1 MPTPAH
7 QILAKTPLPTHLDT
21 NEIRAQW
28 SADIRRRALYSAKTT
43 EIGYLSRLQKVL
55 VKVAEGEIN
64 QADARLA
71 LLNQL
76 DALGYDPEAGG
87 FPGARRD
94 TPDRGIQDLSGRRR
108 LNLIIDTQREM
119 AASAAMLAS
128 QTPAEVEAFPA
139 WRLERYEGRQQPRE
153 DWRARWWG
161 AGQAV
166 AWDGALQSVMVA
178 LKSSPIWAALG
189 NGAGGFRDSLGN
201 PYPPFAY
208 SSGLNW
214 SPVSADECRRL
225 GLSPDAATAPKASLS
240 PGEKEIA
247 DTLQRYG
254 KDWTQAL
261 LADLEGLT

>member
-1 MPTPAH
+1 MPTPAEI
-7 QILAKTPLPTHLDT
+7 ILAKAPLPTHLDSA
-21 NEIRAQW
+21 EIREQW
-28 SADIRRRALYSAKTT
+28 TADIRRRSLFSARTT
-43 EIGYLSRLQKVL
+43 EVGYLRRLQAVL
-55 VKVAEGEIN
+55 AQVAGGEIN
-64 QADARLA
+64 NADARLA
-71 LLNQL
+71 LLEQL
-76 DALGYDPEAGG
+76 DAMGYDPEAGG

-128 QTPAEVEAFPA
+128 QTPASVEAFPA

-189 NGAGGFRDSLGN
+189 NGAGGFKDALGN

-225 GLSPDAATAPKASLS
+225 GLDTATADAPQASLR

-247 DTLQRYG
+247 DTLARYG
-254 KDWTQAL
+254 EDWTAAL
-261 LADLEGLT
+261 MRDLEG

>member
-7 QILAKTPLPTHLDT
+7 QIMAKTPLPTHLDT

-43 EIGYLSRLQKVL
+43 EIGYLSRLQTVL
-55 VKVAEGEIN
+55 AKVAEGQLN

-87 FPGARRD
+87 FPGRQSGD
-94 TPDRGIQDLSGRRR
+94 PDRGLQDLSGKRR
-108 LNLIIDTQREM
+108 LDLIIDTNREM

-128 QTPAEVEAFPA
+128 QTPASVEAFPA
-139 WRLERYEGRQQPRE
+139 WRLERYEGRAVPRT
-153 DWRARWWG
+153 DWGGRWSAAGNAVGWEG
-161 AGQAV
+161 AIP
-166 AWDGALQSVMVA
+166 GAMVA

-189 NGAGGFRDSLGN
+189 EGAGGFDDAIGN
-201 PYPPFAY
+201 PYPPFAFN
-208 SSGLNW
+208 SGLNW
-214 SPVSADECRRL
+214 TPVAAATCKQL
-225 GLSPDAATAPKASLS
+225 GLATTDASAPTATLR

-261 LADLEGLT
+261 LNDLEVTA